1 MWAEKRL
8 SGTGASVAKRKLR
21 LSQMLRVLVITFSC
35 ASFPSILQSKEL

>member
-1 MWAEKRL
+1 MGGKKAA
-8 SGTGASVAKRKLR
+8 GTGASLAKRKLR